1 VIHTFTWAGQTV
13 LFHPGE
19 SIVAALIRSGQ
30 LDFGPA
36 HGGLRLRYF
45 CGVGACQCCLVS
57 VDGASPV
64 EACLTPAQAGT
75 HLSVAMPFAEQ
86 ASDE

>member
-1 VIHTFTWAGQTV
+1 MIHAFTWAGQTV

-19 SIVAALIRSGQ
+19 SIAAALIRSGQ

-36 HGGLRLRYF
+36 LGGLRLRYF
-45 CGVGACQCCLVS
+45 CGVGACQGCLVS

-64 EACLTPAQAGT
+64 EACLTPAQAGMY
-75 HLSVAMPFAEQ
+75 LSVAMPFAER
-86 ASDE
+86 AGDE